1 MSGFCGMDGLGAH
14 IIEEGARSGPLAA
27 MRSLIADIATTKQ
40 R

>member
-1 MSGFCGMDGLGAH
+1 MVNLGVH

-27 MRSLIADIATTKQ
+27 MRSLIADIATMKP